1 MKRRAVLAAAMA
13 VPSLARAQQGWA
25 PDRPIRWIVGFA
37 PGGVGDLSARLV
49 AQKMTERLGQPVL
62 VENRP
67 SAGGIVA
74 AEAVARA
81 APDGHTILLMTTTD
95 STASAVYRQLPY
107 DVLRDFEFVSQMAFF
122 DHVLA
127 VGAQS
132 PYRTLAEFI
141 AAAKARPGAANIGS
155 VAVGGAQN
163 LGAELFR
170 SMAGLDMTVVA
181 YRGTPDLLNAA
192 TSGDVH
198 LISEIL
204 APVLPQLVGG
214 RMRLLAIAS
223 PQRFPGLPEVPT
235 AEEAGLPGYVVRSWN
250 GIAAPARTP
259 PAAVARIGA
268 ELARALALPE
278 VRSRLLELGVQP
290 APGSTEEFRSF
301 VTAENAR
308 WARVVAD
315 ANIPR
320 Q

>member
-1 MKRRAVLAAAMA
+1 MRRRALLATAALA
-13 VPSLARAQQGWA
+13 PGLARAQGWA
-25 PDRPIRWIVGFA
+25 PDRPIRWILGFA

-49 AQKMTERLGQPVL
+49 AQKLTERLGQPVV

-132 PYRTLAEFI
+132 PYRTLGDFI
-141 AAAKARPGAANIGS
+141 AAAKARPGSANIGS

-181 YRGTPDLLNAA
+181 YRATPDLLNAA

-198 LISEIL
+198 LVSEIL

-214 RMRLLAIAS
+214 RMRILAIAS

-259 PAAVARIGA
+259 RAVVDRLGA

-290 APGSTEEFRSF
+290 APGSPEAFRGF

-315 ANIPR
+315 ASIPR